1 MLMIGGNMKV
11 KPLYDRV
18 IILPDKKEN
27 VSQSGII
34 LPETSQ
40 GRPQIGVVVAVG
52 DGENFDGEQI
62 GMKVSVEDTVLYN
75 KYAGV
80 ELKLDGETYVILRQ
94 IDIIGVIE

>member
-1 MLMIGGNMKV
+1 MRF

-18 IILPDKKEN
+18 VILPDQIES
-27 VSQSGII
+27 VSKSGII

-40 GRPQIGVVVAVG
+40 GRPQTGKVVAVG
-52 DGENFDGEQI
+52 SGENFDGDEI
-62 GMKVSVEDTVLYN
+62 GMKVSVGDMVIYN

-80 ELKLDGETYVILRQ
+80 ELKLDGETYIILRQ